1 MPMLTAPGTIKAYFA
16 LFAGLL
22 IIGFSA
28 ILIKSAEAPGMVT
41 AFYRV
46 GIASLVLFFPLLS
59 HWKKLTQLSTKALLM
74 PILGG
79 IAFGIDTGLWSW
91 GIEISNATIPTLM
104 ANLAPVWV
112 GLGALLIFK
121 EKQRWGF
128 WLGLLIAI
136 SGTFLM
142 AVQSFGASDGLF
154 EGIIISL
161 IAGIFYGIYHL
172 FTQQGRAMMSTLLYL
187 SISSIT
193 AAITVGLIIVCNSNY
208 SFTGYNNYTW
218 IIWLIYGIGV
228 HVGGWTLINY
238 SQGHLK
244 ATTVSPTLLG
254 QPVIT
259 AIAAF
264 FILGE
269 ALSSWQIIGGLIVI
283 SGIYL
288 VNITRLKR

>member
-1 MPMLTAPGTIKAYFA
+1 MQHSIIKAYTA
-16 LFAGLL
+16 LFAGLI

-46 GIASLVLFFPLLS
+46 GIASTVLLIPFLS
-59 HWKKLTQLSTKALLM
+59 RWKQVKMLTRKALLM
-74 PILGG
+74 PLLGG

-104 ANLAPVWV
+104 ANMAPLWV
-112 GLGALLIFK
+112 GIGAFLIFK
-121 EKQRWGF
+121 ERQRKGF
-128 WLGLLIAI
+128 WIGLSIAI
-136 SGTFLM
+136 GGTFLM
-142 AVQSFGASDGLF
+142 AWQSFHMGKGLF
-154 EGIIISL
+154 AGIIISL
-161 IAGIFYGIYHL
+161 LAGIFYGIYHL
-172 FTQQGRAMMSTLLYL
+172 FTQQGRALMSTLLYL
-187 SISSIT
+187 SIST
-193 AAITVGLIIVCNSNY
+193 FAAAITVGCIIIWSPNY
-208 SFTGYNNYTW
+208 SFTGYDQSTW
-218 IIWLIYGIGV
+218 IIWLVYGIGV

-264 FILGE
+264 FILNE
-269 ALSSWQIIGGLIVI
+269 SLSIWQIAGGLIVI
-283 SGIYL
+283 SGVYL
-288 VNITRLKR
+288 VNISRLKK

>member
-1 MPMLTAPGTIKAYFA
+1 MQDKSLNYKAYFA
-16 LFAGLL
+16 LFGGLI

-46 GIASLVLFFPLLS
+46 GIASIVLLAPFLS
-59 HWKKLTQLSTKALLM
+59 KWKQVKHLKTKAILM

-91 GIEISNATIPTLM
+91 GIELSNATIPTLM
-104 ANLAPVWV
+104 ANMAPVWV
-112 GLGALLIFK
+112 GFGALLIFNERQK
-121 EKQRWGF
+121 KGF
-128 WLGLLIAI
+128 WIGLSIAI
-136 SGTFLM
+136 VGTFVM
-142 AVQSFGASDGLF
+142 AWRSFKMADGLF
-154 EGIIISL
+154 AGIIVSL
-161 IAGIFYGIYHL
+161 LAGVFYGIYHL

-187 SISSIT
+187 SLST
-193 AAITVGLIIVCNSNY
+193 FAAAFTVACIIILSPSY
-208 SFTGYNNYTW
+208 SFAGYSESTW

-264 FILGE
+264 FILNE
-269 ALSSWQIIGGLIVI
+269 ALTSWQIAGGLVVI

-288 VNITRLKR
+288 VNITRLRK

>member
-1 MPMLTAPGTIKAYFA
+1 MSSQPSTIKAYAA
-16 LFAGLL
+16 LFVGLI

-28 ILIKSAEAPGMVT
+28 ILIKSAEAPGIVT

-46 GIASLVLFFPLLS
+46 GLASLVLIIPLLS
-59 HWKKLTQLSTKALLM
+59 RWKQVKQLSAKALLL

-79 IAFGIDTGLWSW
+79 VAFGIDTGLWSW
-91 GIEISNATIPTLM
+91 AIEISNATIPTLM

-112 GLGALLIFK
+112 GLGAVFIFK
-121 EKQRWGF
+121 EKQTKRF
-128 WLGLLIAI
+128 WLGLAITITGMFTMAARSWYVKDGLIAGI
-136 SGTFLM
+136 S
-142 AVQSFGASDGLF
+142 
-154 EGIIISL
+154 IS
-161 IAGIFYGIYHL
+161 IAAGIFYGIYHL
-172 FTQQGRAMMSTLLYL
+172 FTQQGRSRMSTLLYL
-187 SISSIT
+187 SISSM
-193 AAITVGLIIVCNSNY
+193 AAALTTGFAVLVSPYTFVGY
-208 SFTGYNNYTW
+208 SDATW
-218 IIWLIYGIGV
+218 TIWLIYGIGV

-269 ALSSWQIIGGLIVI
+269 ALSTWQIFGGLIVI
-283 SGIYL
+283 AGIYL